1 MKFLTNFLSLL
12 TKKEKIYFF
21 LLVLSSVANTF
32 LELLSIGLVIPLI
45 GMIIDPE
52 ALIFKLN
59 EYFPSLNFYNYTT
72 QLDLN
77 NYIVYFLIIF
87 LLIYLI
93 KNLFIFIFFYYQNK
107 FVQHIEENF
116 SKKILKKYL
125 FQNFSFFLENNSS
138 DLTAKLSVDLITFA
152 RGFVGPL
159 ITFASEIMIV
169 IGICSIIYF
178 FGLLK
183 VGLIFLFFFVIAAF
197 FLKIIGSY
205 SKNWGRERKQ
215 FDSTKLDILKN
226 TFMNIKSIILDN
238 KQFTKINQFQDISK
252 KLAIL
257 QRKIIT
263 LNIVPKISFEIFG
276 IFSIVIVLYF
286 LIENNHSKTYIIT
299 TIGFLVAVAYRVIP
313 SFQRL
318 IFCYQQISYSKVV
331 LKNLKLDLNLPNQIN
346 DTKEKINFKNTVK
359 LSNVSFYYNTKN
371 KIILDNLNLEI
382 VSGKMTGIYGESGA
396 GKSTLVDLIS
406 GLNKPKIG
414 ELLIDNIKID
424 TPKLLRMWQ
433 NEIAYVTQ
441 NTALFNG
448 SLKENI
454 IFSDIYEKYDPE
466 LLNLVI
472 NKSQLTKFIST
483 LPSGIETDVGELGN
497 KLSGGQKQRIGIAR
511 ALYKKPKF
519 IIFDEATNA
528 LDYES
533 EKKILN
539 TIYDLRKNKTIVII
553 SHKKDIINLCD
564 KILEIKNSK
573 ITEREKIN

>member
-1 MKFLTNFLSLL
+1 M
-12 TKKEKIYFF
+12 
-21 LLVLSSVANTF
+21 
-32 LELLSIGLVIPLI
+32 
-45 GMIIDPE
+45 
-52 ALIFKLN
+52 
-59 EYFPSLNFYNYTT
+59 
-72 QLDLN
+72 
-77 NYIVYFLIIF
+77 
-87 LLIYLI
+87 
-93 KNLFIFIFFYYQNK
+93 
-107 FVQHIEENF
+107 
-116 SKKILKKYL
+116 
-125 FQNFSFFLENNSS
+125 
-138 DLTAKLSVDLITFA
+138 
-152 RGFVGPL
+152 
-159 ITFASEIMIV
+159 
-169 IGICSIIYF
+169 
-178 FGLLK
+178 
-183 VGLIFLFFFVIAAF
+183 
-197 FLKIIGSY
+197 
-205 SKNWGRERKQ
+205 
-215 FDSTKLDILKN
+215 
-226 TFMNIKSIILDN
+226 
-238 KQFTKINQFQDISK
+238 
-252 KLAIL
+252 
-257 QRKIIT
+257 
-263 LNIVPKISFEIFG
+263 
-276 IFSIVIVLYF
+276 
-286 LIENNHSKTYIIT
+286 IENNHSKTYIIT

-454 IFSDIYEKYDPE
+454 IFSDIFDKYDPE

-483 LPSGIETDVGELGN
+483 LPNGIETDVGELGN

-564 KILEIKNSK
+564 NIFEIKNSK
-573 ITEREKIN
+573 ITEIKKN